1 MNEELQRL
9 MDEVSEWQHKTFH
22 TVECVNISRHLE
34 KEAKELTEAI
44 EIHNEKGTV
53 ETLWNMEE
61 EMADCLILLV
71 SCAKKAGFDSG
82 RLLSAAYSKLHINKR
97 RKWGEQNEDGTFTH
111 IE

>member
-34 KEAKELTEAI
+34 KEAKELTQAI
-44 EIHNEKGTV
+44 ENESHNFNSV
-53 ETLWNMEE
+53 EIEL
-61 EMADCLILLV
+61 EMADCLILLA
-71 SCAKKAGFDSG
+71 SCAKKFNLTADELIEF
-82 RLLSAAYSKLHINKR
+82 AFMKLEINKE
-97 RKWGEQNEDGTFTH
+97 RKWGKQNEDGTFTH